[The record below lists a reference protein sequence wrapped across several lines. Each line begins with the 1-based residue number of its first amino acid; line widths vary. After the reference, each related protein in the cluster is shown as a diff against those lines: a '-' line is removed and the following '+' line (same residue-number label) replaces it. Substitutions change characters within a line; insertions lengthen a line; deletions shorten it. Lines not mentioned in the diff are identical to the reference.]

1 MHIMKFLENA
11 IRQYEQIIII
21 GDKTL
26 QTLQTLH
33 IFSVPI
39 KGIIYNILYIMRKNH
54 VKIMCKIVRFVRK

>member
-1 MHIMKFLENA
+1 MKFLENA

-39 KGIIYNILYIMRKNH
+39 KGIIYNNIIYNEEKSRQNY
-54 VKIMCKIVRFVRK
+54 V

>member
-1 MHIMKFLENA
+1 MSKSTNKV
-11 IRQYEQIIII
+11 II

-39 KGIIYNILYIMRKNH
+39 KGIIYNINIIYNEEKSRQNY
-54 VKIMCKIVRFVRK
+54 V